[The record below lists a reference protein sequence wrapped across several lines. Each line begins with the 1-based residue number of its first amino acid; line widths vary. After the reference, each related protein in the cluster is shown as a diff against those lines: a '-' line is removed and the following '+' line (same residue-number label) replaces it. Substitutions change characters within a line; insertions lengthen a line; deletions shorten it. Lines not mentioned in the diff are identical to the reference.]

1 ATLYHAIVGEPPPRG
16 FDRTLDDSYQ
26 PLADRGWDDF
36 PRRLLAGIDK
46 ALVVRPAD
54 RPQSI
59 ADWRSILRHGDRADE
74 EATVPKEPP
83 KAPAVAAAEAAPLKG
98 RLALYLGAGFVAVAL
113 MAGGYLAV
121 APRLAASPTSLQD
134 AQLEKAEA
142 ERHKAEAEL
151 ARLRADLEAQ

>member
-1 ATLYHAIVGEPPPRG
+1 
-16 FDRTLDDSYQ
+16 
-26 PLADRGWDDF
+26 WDDF

-59 ADWRSILRHGDRADE
+59 ADWRSILRHGALADE
-74 EATVPKEPP
+74 EATVPKAPP
-83 KAPAVAAAEAAPLKG
+83 KAPAVAPAASDGAPLKG

-151 ARLRADLEAQ
+151 ARLRADLEAQTRAAQQKEQADAAARQAAM